1 MKFNVP
7 DWDSL
12 GQPKK
17 GYLLTY
23 LVSLAFSLADIS
35 DQTWQYKEQWML
47 NYTIYKQVH
56 QKFSGD

>member
-23 LVSLAFSLADIS
+23 LVSLGFSLADIS

-47 NYTIYKQVH
+47 NYTINKQVH
-56 QKFSGD
+56 LKFSGD

>member
-1 MKFNVP
+1 MKFNIP

-23 LVSLAFSLADIS
+23 LGSLGFSVADIS
-35 DQTWQYKEQWML
+35 DQTWQYREQWML
-47 NYTIYKQVH
+47 N
-56 QKFSGD
+56 

>member
-12 GQPKK
+12 DQPKK

-23 LVSLAFSLADIS
+23 LVSLDFSLADIS
-35 DQTWQYKEQWML
+35 DETWQYKAQWML
-47 NYTIYKQVH
+47 NYTINKQVH
-56 QKFSGD
+56 HSVVTE

>member
-23 LVSLAFSLADIS
+23 LVSLGFSLADIS

-47 NYTIYKQVH
+47 NYTSTLEIQW
-56 QKFSGD
+56 